1 MADMAIG
8 TQPTKE
14 LLRIKNARV
23 IAQVISTMF
32 LSKTKYKPFDDCCPF
47 PAPSDLYYNLE

>member
-14 LLRIKNARV
+14 LLRIKKARV
-23 IAQVISTMF
+23 IAQVISAMF